1 MGATLAIT
9 DATFE
14 TEVLNATE
22 PVLVDFW
29 ATWCGP
35 CRQSIPHLN
44 GLAARFKDQL
54 SVVGLSD
61 ESPEDIVKMKSPH
74 IDYSVAT
81 DAEARSYRMV
91 GVTAIPHA
99 ILLDPDGFVRFE
111 GNPMYLTEDRLS
123 RLISKYSNP

>member
-1 MGATLAIT
+1 VGQWLTAPPDTRGKFI
-9 DATFE
+9 
-14 TEVLNATE
+14 
-22 PVLVDFW
+22 LVDFW

-44 GLAARFKDQL
+44 TLAARFKDKL
-54 SVVGLSD
+54 SIVGLSD
-61 ESPEDIVKMKSPH
+61 ESADVIAKMTSPQINYH
-74 IDYSVAT
+74 VAT
-81 DAEARSYRMV
+81 DTEARSFRMV

-123 RLISKYSNP
+123 RLISKYSDL